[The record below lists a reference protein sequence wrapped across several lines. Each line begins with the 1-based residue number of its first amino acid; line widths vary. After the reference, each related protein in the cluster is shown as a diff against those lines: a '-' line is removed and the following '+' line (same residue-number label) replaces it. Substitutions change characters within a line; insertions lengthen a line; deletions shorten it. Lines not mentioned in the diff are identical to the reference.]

1 MNRILLARV
10 CWVAGAALVLFYVV
24 ARIDGASGSSRA
36 LEQFDAAAAAPRP
49 TDVAAVDSASPRGPL
64 PERLAVDFSLWDPKR
79 IREYEASFAHEIEAP
94 LAVLE
99 IPKLA
104 LRVPVLNG
112 TDDLR
117 LNRGVGRVRGTAWP
131 GKPGNLAIAGHRDGF
146 FRGLEDVARG
156 DVIRLT
162 TLAGSLAYEIRRITI
177 VNPSDVHVLDDTA
190 VPTVTLITCYPF
202 NFVGNAP
209 HRYIVQAEIQG
220 SVP

>member
-1 MNRILLARV
+1 MNQIRLARV

-36 LEQFDAAAAAPRP
+36 LAQFDAAAAAPRP
-49 TDVAAVDSASPRGPL
+49 ADVAAVDSASPEGPL

-117 LNRGVGRVRGTAWP
+117 LNRGVGRVRGTGWP
-131 GKPGNLAIAGHRDGF
+131 GQAGNLAIAGHRDGF
-146 FRGLEDVARG
+146 FRGLKDVAQG
-156 DVIRLT
+156 DLIRLT
-162 TLAGSLAYEIRRITI
+162 TQAGSLAYEIRRLSI

-202 NFVGNAP
+202 HFVGNAP